1 MAIAPKSIVAGVALG
16 VLVGGSYVAY
26 DVVRNQDAA
35 AEGEARAAASASAA
49 AAKAAHPPPA
59 ASGSA
64 RAAATSSGAPAAS
77 PPREGMV
84 RIDGATFQ
92 PTYLTKPVEQKG
104 FYIDVTEVTQKAY
117 LACVEANACGPN
129 SWAKSGAKLE
139 GTAER
144 LPAADVSWDD
154 ARAYCAWVK
163 KRLPTEA
170 EWELAARGSDGR
182 KYPWG
187 QDAPLDQLCW
197 RSGQGTCEV
206 GAFPRGDTPTGIKD
220 MAGNVWEWTSEAQHC
235 SNPEKSDTCDPHRHT
250 ARGGGWNTFSPQLV
264 ETSYRNALTVA
275 TNYVGLRCAAD

>member
-1 MAIAPKSIVAGVALG
+1 MAIAPKSIVTGVALG
-16 VLVGGSYVAY
+16 LLLGGSYIAY

-49 AAKAAHPPPA
+49 ASLAANAKPPPTA
-59 ASGSA
+59 SA
-64 RAAATSSGAPAAS
+64 RAAPSSSGPPAAA

-84 RIDGATFQ
+84 HVDGATFQ
-92 PTYLTKPVEQKG
+92 PTYLSKPVDQKG
-104 FYIDVTEVTQKAY
+104 FYLDVTEVTQKAY

-139 GTAER
+139 GPAER
-144 LPAADVSWDD
+144 LPASDVSWDD
-154 ARAYCAWVK
+154 ARAYCAWIK

-170 EWELAARGSDGR
+170 EWELAARGTDGR

-206 GAFPRGDTPTGIKD
+206 GSFPRGDTPLGIKD
-220 MAGNVWEWTSEAQHC
+220 MAGNVWEWTAEAQHC
-235 SNPEKSDTCDPHRHT
+235 SSPEKTDTCDPHRHT
-250 ARGGGWNTFSPQLV
+250 ARGGAWNTFSPQLV
-264 ETSYRNALTVA
+264 ETTYRNALTVA